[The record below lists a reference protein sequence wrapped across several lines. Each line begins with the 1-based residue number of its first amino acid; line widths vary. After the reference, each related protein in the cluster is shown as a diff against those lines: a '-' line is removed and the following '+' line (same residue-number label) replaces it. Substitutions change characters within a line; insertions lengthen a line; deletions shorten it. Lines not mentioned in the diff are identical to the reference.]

1 MFISVN
7 TISAPKEHMDRMV
20 EGFRR
25 NAPDMK
31 RFAGFL
37 GLEIWKGE
45 DTLQAVSRWES
56 REAFEAYLTSEA
68 FRSHHGGAAGESRQ
82 GASTSARATTYE
94 GEILA

>member
-7 TISAPKEHMDRMV
+7 TISAPKEHMERMV

-45 DTLQAVSRWES
+45 ETLQAVSRWES
-56 REAFEAYLTSEA
+56 HEAFEAYLSSET
-68 FRSHHGGAAGESRQ
+68 FRSHHGGAAGDSRQ
-82 GASTSARATTYE
+82 GGSVSTRAATYE